1 MESDDAD
8 PVSFEDYQARRTA
21 LVEEKMQ
28 IQHLL
33 SEINN
38 MAGGG
43 KKNAKRHRVSAR
55 YLAVEQE
62 LSRLKAWAKQNA
74 SRQDAERT
82 KRTVVENAED
92 RKQQA
97 ADTFTAFRKSFADFF
112 EYVKFL
118 EQQVTEQKAEI
129 ANLKAELDSV
139 QLKEIEF

>member
-33 SEINN
+33 SD

-43 KKNAKRHRVSAR
+43 KKKAKRHRVSAR
-55 YLAVEQE
+55 YLAAEQE

-74 SRQDAERT
+74 SRQDAEKT
-82 KRTVVENAED
+82 KWTVVENAED